1 MSLWTGILSALTGG
15 ISDFFTGG
23 SNLGDALGKAGREA
37 GDIGSQNNLGNL
49 MAKVTGSRLTDAER
63 EANEWTASREDLA
76 WQRTMEADN
85 TKFQR
90 QVQDMQAAGIN
101 PMLAA
106 GSSVSAPA
114 ASSGSS
120 VQPSSGNLGGIL
132 SSLVQ
137 FMLAKSEIGVN
148 EATAGRLAA
157 DTKRINEVTT
167 GQSLYNAFFS
177 DTEQVRKLLLGD
189 EHERYSWQ
197 RSLQERDVVVR
208 EQALDL
214 QYENARHY
222 NDMLDKQRE
231 LIDKEVQNNDLKRE
245 LLRANAREANANAS
259 YKNGMLAVDQELTR
273 AQTDSEKERF
283 EILKTESR
291 LKNGIYTEDYIEAV
305 GRAVKADADV
315 KECIAAY
322 QRGDYSQA
330 SKSLQKMFKALE
342 KEGMKGTWSVGSQW
356 YQSSQNAAA
365 SAQALPY

>member
-23 SNLGDALGKAGREA
+23 SNLGDALSKAGREA

-63 EANEWTASREDLA
+63 EANAWTASREDLA
-76 WQRTMEADN
+76 WERTMEADN

-101 PMLAA
+101 PMLMT
-106 GSSVSAPA
+106 GGVSAPS

-214 QYENARHY
+214 QFENAQHY

-245 LLRANAREANANAS
+245 LFRANAREANENAS
-259 YKNGMLAVDQELTR
+259 YKNAMLSVDQELVR

-291 LKNGIYTEDYIEAV
+291 LKNGIYTKDYIEAV
-305 GRAVKADADV
+305 GRAAKADADV
-315 KECIAAY
+315 KTCIAAY
-322 QRGDYSQA
+322 QRGNYSAA

-356 YQSSQNAAA
+356 YQTSQNAAA
-365 SAQALPY
+365 SASALPY